1 MLRSIATVSLGG
13 TLMEKLNAI
22 AAAGFDGVEIFEN
35 DLLYFD
41 GSPAEVKAICS
52 DLGLRILLFQPF
64 RDFEAAPRARMPK
77 NFDRAEIKFDTM
89 EQLGADLML
98 VCSNTA
104 PDAIGDDECAAGDL
118 RALGERAARRGFRIG
133 YEALAW
139 GRQVNKFGHAWKIV
153 QAADHPAVGLVVDT
167 FHTFAIEDDDAPIAN
182 IPGNRIFFAQLA
194 DAPLMRLD
202 PLSWSRHFR
211 LFPGQGA
218 FPVARFTGNV
228 LASGYNG
235 PISLEIF
242 NDEFRAAPPRSTAI
256 DAMRSLL
263 LLEEQ
268 LTAAAAETPASAPRV
283 FASPPPP
290 ACRGFEFIEF
300 AVDAE
305 TRPRLTAMFDALAF
319 AHVATHRSKDVTLH
333 RQGDVNFIL
342 NAEKDAFA
350 HSFFLLHGP
359 SVCALAFQVEDAR
372 SATERALRYKAQT
385 FRGKVG
391 PNELVIPAI
400 RGLEGSLIYLVDRGG
415 ADGSIYDVDFVPE
428 PASSAGTGCG
438 LVKIDHVSQVMPRG
452 KLDGTLLFYKSVF
465 GFEAEPAHELVD
477 PYGLIQS
484 RVVESRDRSVR
495 LPLNATASPRTAT
508 ARFLSNYGGGGV
520 HHIAIATDD
529 IFRTMAEM
537 RARNVPL
544 LEIPATYYDG
554 LAALHDLPSERI
566 EQMRQLGILYDRAGA
581 GEFFHAYT
589 RAFDGRFFF
598 EIVQRRDYDGFG
610 AVNASVRLAAQALS
624 ERAEMSLDV
633 LGELAL

>member
-13 TLMEKLNAI
+13 TLLEKLQAI

-41 GSPAEVKAICS
+41 GSPAEVRTICA
-52 DLGLRILLFQPF
+52 DLGLRVLLFQPF
-64 RDFEAAPRARMPK
+64 RDFEAAPRARMAK
-77 NFDRAEIKFDTM
+77 NFDRAESKFDVM

-104 PDAIGDDECAAGDL
+104 PDTLIDDSVAAEDL

-139 GRQVNKFGHAWKIV
+139 GRQVNTFGHAWKIV
-153 QAADHPAVGLVVDT
+153 QAADHAAVGLVVDT
-167 FHTFAIEDDDAPIAN
+167 FHTFAVEDDDAPIAK
-182 IPGNRIFFAQLA
+182 IPGDRIFFAQLA
-194 DAPLMRLD
+194 DAPMMRLD

-218 FPVARFTGNV
+218 FPVTRFTRNV

-242 NDEFRAAPPRSTAI
+242 NDEFRAAPPRPTAV

-263 LLEEQ
+263 LLEEE
-268 LTAAAAETPASAPRV
+268 LAAETVPHAFAAPAPSV
-283 FASPPPP
+283 
-290 ACRGFEFIEF
+290 CHGFEFIEF

-305 TRPRLTAMFDALAF
+305 SRPRLTSMFDSMGF
-319 AHVATHRSKDVTLH
+319 AHVGTHRSKDVTLH
-333 RQGDVNFIL
+333 RQGEVNLIL
-342 NAEKDAFA
+342 NAEKDSFA

-359 SVCALAFQVEDAR
+359 SVCALALRVHDAR

-400 RGLEGSLIYLVDRGG
+400 RGLEGSLIYLVDR
-415 ADGSIYDVDFVPE
+415 ADAAGTIYDVDFTAESAVE
-428 PASSAGTGCG
+428 TSSCG
-438 LVKIDHVSQVMPRG
+438 LARIDHVSQVMPRG
-452 KLDGTLLFYKSVF
+452 KLDGTLLFYKSVL
-465 GFEAEPAHELVD
+465 GFEAEPVHELVD

-484 RVVESRDRSVR
+484 RVVESRDRTVR
-495 LPLNATASPRTAT
+495 LPLNASASPRTAT
-508 ARFLSNYGGGGV
+508 SRFLSSYGGGGV

-529 IFRTMAEM
+529 IFATMTTM
-537 RARNVPL
+537 RANNVPL
-544 LEIPATYYDG
+544 LDIPETYYDG
-554 LAALHDLPSERI
+554 LSAMHDLDAAAIER
-566 EQMRQLGILYDRAGA
+566 MRALSILYDSSAA

-598 EIVQRRDYDGFG
+598 EIVQRKNYEGFG